1 MHGPDGGERKH
12 SAAAP
17 AGCREGEGAEHP
29 STRSAAAAVASAAE
43 ASAALPVS
51 EFASAATRVSR
62 VSAFTARAAKVA
74 GAVRAPGPT
83 RVAAPVLCRLLP
95 VRMRG
100 EAVVMKVTLLLLL
113 LLLMGVV
120 KSEITVWLCLSA
132 TGVPPWACSVW
143 AGAVADAAAA
153 AGTRIPLATR
163 LAEEACVAAGASLRL
178 LRRGGDG

>member
-17 AGCREGEGAEHP
+17 AGCREGERAEHP
-29 STRSAAAAVASAAE
+29 STRSAAAAVASAAV

-51 EFASAATRVSR
+51 EFASATATSRVSR

-100 EAVVMKVTLLLLL
+100 EAAVMKVTLLLLL
-113 LLLMGVV
+113 LLVVV
-120 KSEITVWLCLSA
+120 KREITVCLCLSA
-132 TGVPPWACSVW
+132 TGVTPWACSVW

-163 LAEEACVAAGASLRL
+163 LAQEACVAAAASLRL